1 MITET
6 MGRPGPRRLPSA
18 DWVAFGIGLA
28 AMFLSYLRPALM
40 GLVAVAVFAPSAL
53 RELGILRDADEYTL
67 GVMRR
72 AGFHAALAV
81 AAMLAL
87 DYGLALAG
95 LYPAEPLSDATVL
108 GAETLRKAA
117 VWVFL
122 LSYLIQYWGA
132 RGGAVRVL
140 LGVAVMSLAPLV
152 AFLRPDLQ
160 ESMRPLAGTMVV
172 VTVAN
177 AVVLA
182 GLALVVRR
190 WPRAG
195 GGLLV
200 VACVAFLAVMAGTG
214 LDNPRARWGVIAAMV
229 QAALVYG
236 VTGVALLR
244 ETSIKEAD
252 L

>member
-6 MGRPGPRRLPSA
+6 MGRPGPRRL
-18 DWVAFGIGLA
+18 
-28 AMFLSYLRPALM
+28 
-40 GLVAVAVFAPSAL
+40 PSAL

-67 GVMRR
+67 GAMRR

-87 DYGLALAG
+87 GH
-95 LYPAEPLSDATVL
+95 
-108 GAETLRKAA
+108 
-117 VWVFL
+117 
-122 LSYLIQYWGA
+122 
-132 RGGAVRVL
+132 
-140 LGVAVMSLAPLV
+140 
-152 AFLRPDLQ
+152 
-160 ESMRPLAGTMVV
+160 
-172 VTVAN
+172 
-177 AVVLA
+177 

-200 VACVAFLAVMAGTG
+200 VACVALVAVMAGAG